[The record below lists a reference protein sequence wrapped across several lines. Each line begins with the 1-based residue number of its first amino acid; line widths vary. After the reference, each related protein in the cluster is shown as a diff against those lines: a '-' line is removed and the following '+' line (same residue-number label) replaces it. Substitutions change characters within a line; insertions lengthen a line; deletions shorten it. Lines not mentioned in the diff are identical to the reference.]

1 MTRARVRLSEE
12 TLQRL
17 LRGHTIRIRIAG
29 VAEVEV
35 SKEQPRASWS
45 QDIFNIF
52 EARGGFL
59 SLFKRLCSL
68 E

>member
-1 MTRARVRLSEE
+1 MTKARVQLSRA
-12 TLQRL
+12 TIQRL
-17 LRGHTIRIRIAG
+17 LRGHTVHIRIAG

-35 SKEQPRASWS
+35 SKERPQTSWPW
-45 QDIFNIF
+45 DIFNIF
-52 EARGGFL
+52 GERKGFL

>member
-1 MTRARVRLSEE
+1 MTKARVQLSRA
-12 TLQRL
+12 TNQRL
-17 LRGHTIRIRIAG
+17 LRGHTVHIRIAG

-35 SKEQPRASWS
+35 SKERLRTSW

-52 EARGGFL
+52 GERKGFL
-59 SLFKRLCSL
+59 SLFERLCSL